1 MLEAVAAAS
10 WPWFGP
16 ISNNGTSSFLIHHLV
31 IIDLYLVVRDFGFTL
46 DEVNWLGNII
56 SCVYLPTAL
65 LTPIITK
72 RYGLKRCVC
81 PVLFYAV
88 YLLILLV
95 QCDVATALILL
106 SAWIRYA
113 GTSRSLSKGG
123 AYSLIIIGQVGKNPK
138 TPLFYLPCFL
148 QALSAI
154 SQPVYQILA
163 PKYSERW
170 FDLKGR
176 TTATMIISIGI
187 DQSLRME
194 SLQLT

>member
-1 MLEAVAAAS
+1 M
-10 WPWFGP
+10 
-16 ISNNGTSSFLIHHLV
+16 
-31 IIDLYLVVRDFGFTL
+31 
-46 DEVNWLGNII
+46 NWLGNII
-56 SCVYLPTAL
+56 SCVYLPTAV

-81 PVLFYAV
+81 SVSFYAV
-88 YLLILLV
+88 YLLISLA
-95 QCDVATALILL
+95 QCDIASALILL

-123 AYSLIIIGQVGKNPK
+123 AYSLIIIGQVGNKSQDS
-138 TPLFYLPCFL
+138 LLHFSCFL
-148 QALSAI
+148 QALAAI

-187 DQSLRME
+187 DPFS
-194 SLQLT
+194 

>member
-1 MLEAVAAAS
+1 MRLS
-10 WPWFGP
+10 
-16 ISNNGTSSFLIHHLV
+16 SNRCSH
-31 IIDLYLVVRDFGFTL
+31 
-46 DEVNWLGNII
+46 
-56 SCVYLPTAL
+56 
-65 LTPIITK
+65 IITK

-81 PVLFYAV
+81 FVSLYAV

-95 QCDVATALILL
+95 QCDIATALILL

-123 AYSLIIIGQVGKNPK
+123 AYSLIIIGQVGKIR
-138 TPLFYLPCFL
+138 TPYPSHSSCFL

-176 TTATMIISIGI
+176 TTATMIISIGT
-187 DQSLRME
+187 DAFRGMKFP
-194 SLQLT
+194 QLTRARLSESSRWWVRSATVTHIFGYPQVGTCTFSYLQR

>member
-1 MLEAVAAAS
+1 
-10 WPWFGP
+10 
-16 ISNNGTSSFLIHHLV
+16 
-31 IIDLYLVVRDFGFTL
+31 
-46 DEVNWLGNII
+46 VNWLGNII
-56 SCVYLPTAL
+56 SCVYLPTAV

-81 PVLFYAV
+81 SVSFYAV
-88 YLLILLV
+88 YLLISLA
-95 QCDVATALILL
+95 QCDIASALILL

-123 AYSLIIIGQVGKNPK
+123 AYSLIIIGQVGNKSQDS
-138 TPLFYLPCFL
+138 LLHFSYFLFL
-148 QALSAI
+148 QALAAI

-187 DQSLRME
+187 DPFS
-194 SLQLT
+194 